1 MNRTSKN
8 EIHLLAR
15 IKIKFMWALVQ
26 VRLTSLTI
34 TSRDV
39 MVQKKKYH

>member
-15 IKIKFMWALVQ
+15 IKIKFMWASGSSKINFPNNNFK
-26 VRLTSLTI
+26 RCYGTE
-34 TSRDV
+34 
-39 MVQKKKYH
+39 